1 MITSRGR
8 IKFTA
13 FAVWQSFTFLQE
25 KTFANFTR
33 SRPQVSRLCFWRALS
48 ESLRRL
54 LNASLTPKPPLFY
67 ARKCLKPH
75 FAVKFHASCAV
86 HYCKHH
92 CSLAPYAPRLA
103 YLEICTLRGQNLPES
118 TAKFIKFC
126 GNFTRLFQL
135 CVPNFPPKRYKCQ
148 KLWPQNQI

>member
-1 MITSRGR
+1 MITSLGR

-13 FAVWQSFTFLQE
+13 FSVWQSFIFLQG
-25 KTFANFTR
+25 KIACGFHTFASASLAPT
-33 SRPQVSRLCFWRALS
+33 FWRALS

-67 ARKCLKPH
+67 ARKYLKTA
-75 FAVKFHASCAV
+75 FAVKFHAYCAV

-103 YLEICTLRGQNLPES
+103 YLEICTLRGRDLPKS
-118 TAKFIKFC
+118 AVKFIKFRA
-126 GNFTRLFQL
+126 NFTRAFIIASPLF
-135 CVPNFPPKRYKCQ
+135 
-148 KLWPQNQI
+148 